1 MRGVPLKIVYD
12 MDLMK
17 YMDCFSSITHAR
29 LKDSFIDDTDM
40 LHFIV
45 EENDIGKAI
54 GKNGYKAKMLEKVL
68 NRKIKIV
75 EFNPDVLQFIRNVV
89 FPLRIREI
97 GIVDGS
103 VEIEVYDSKTR
114 GLLIGR
120 AAKNLH
126 TLESIAKR
134 YFKFNE
140 IKIK

>member
-1 MRGVPLKIVYD
+1 VPLKIVYD
-12 MDLMK
+12 MGLMK

-29 LKDSFIDDTDM
+29 LKDSFIDDTEM
-40 LHFIV
+40 LYFIV
-45 EENDIGKAI
+45 EENEMGKAI

-75 EFNPDVLQFIRNVV
+75 EFNPDVLQFIKNVI

-97 GIVDGS
+97 ALVDGS

-126 TLESIAKR
+126 TLESIGKR

-140 IKIK
+140 IRVK

>member
-1 MRGVPLKIVYD
+1 LKIVYD
-12 MDLMK
+12 MGLMK
-17 YMDCFSSITHAR
+17 FMDCFSSITHAR

-40 LHFIV
+40 LYFIV

-75 EFNPDVLQFIRNVV
+75 EFNPDVLQFIKNVI
-89 FPLRIREI
+89 FPLRIKEI
-97 GIVDGS
+97 ALVDGY

-120 AAKNLH
+120 SAKNLH
-126 TLESIAKR
+126 SLELIVKR

-140 IKIK
+140 IRVL

>member
-1 MRGVPLKIVYD
+1 MLLKIVYD
-12 MDLMK
+12 MGLMK
-17 YMDCFSSITHAR
+17 FMDCFSSITHAR

-40 LHFIV
+40 LYFIV

-75 EFNPDVLQFIRNVV
+75 EFNPDVLQFIKNVI
-89 FPLRIREI
+89 FPLRIKEI
-97 GIVDGS
+97 ALVDGY

-120 AAKNLH
+120 SAKNLH
-126 TLESIAKR
+126 SLELIVKR

-140 IKIK
+140 IRVL

>member
-1 MRGVPLKIVYD
+1 VLLKIVYD
-12 MDLMK
+12 MGLMK
-17 YMDCFSSITHAR
+17 FMDCFSSITHAR

-40 LHFIV
+40 LYFIV

-75 EFNPDVLQFIRNVV
+75 EFNPDVLQFIKNVI
-89 FPLRIREI
+89 FPLRIKEI
-97 GIVDGS
+97 ALVDGY

-120 AAKNLH
+120 SAKNLH
-126 TLESIAKR
+126 SLELIVKR

-140 IKIK
+140 IRVL